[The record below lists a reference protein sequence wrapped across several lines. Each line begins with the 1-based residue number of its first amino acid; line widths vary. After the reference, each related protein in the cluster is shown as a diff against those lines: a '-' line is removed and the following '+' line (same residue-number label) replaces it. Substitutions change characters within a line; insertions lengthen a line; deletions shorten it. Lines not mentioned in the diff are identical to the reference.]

1 MLKYVLILLLL
12 AGTTGQILAQDTL
25 PGFSVSTRG
34 NNRILINWNNNYKTV
49 VQISIQRS
57 FDSLKNFRTILSVP
71 DPSIPQ
77 NGFVDTK
84 AASPNMFYRLFI
96 VLDSGKYVFSASKK
110 PVLDTARIQDKPTN
124 NLSNGNKRVIF
135 DENIKTSEAQKIRE
149 ELENSKAEPGIAAK
163 PIPEKF
169 FIVKK
174 RDTILKEL
182 SEKKF
187 KQFRDSLVSKTKDT
201 LVFKSAD
208 TILIKPFVPK
218 EVYRP
223 SKFVFTEKDGNISIN
238 LPDVGTKVYA
248 IKFFDEKNNPL
259 FEISKVKE
267 SPLLLD
273 KSNFLKS
280 GWFRFELYED
290 GVLKEKHRFLIPKE
304 F

>member
-12 AGTTGQILAQDTL
+12 AGTAGQIIAQDTL

-34 NNRILINWNNNYKTV
+34 NNRILINWNNNYKAV
-49 VQISIQRS
+49 SQISIQRS
-57 FDSLKNFRTILSVP
+57 LDSLKNFRTILSVP

-77 NGFVDTK
+77 NGFVDAK

-96 VLDSGKYVFSASKK
+96 VLDSGKYLFSVSKK
-110 PVLDTARIQDKPTN
+110 PVLDTTRIPDKRTDN
-124 NLSNGNKRVIF
+124 SSNGNKRVIF
-135 DENIKTSEAQKIRE
+135 DENIKTSEAEKIKE
-149 ELENSKAEPGIAAK
+149 ELENSKAERNVAAK

-174 RDTILKEL
+174 RDTILYEL

-218 EVYRP
+218 EVYKP

-238 LPDVGTKVYA
+238 LPDAGTKLYS
-248 IKFFDEKNNPL
+248 IKFFDEKNNPM
-259 FEISKVKE
+259 FEITKVKE
-267 SPLLLD
+267 SPLILD

-290 GVLKEKHRFLIPKE
+290 GVLKEKHRFLIPRE